1 MEGLEIGCSVVC
13 ISGIKSGLKSLEDAQ
28 QNIGVV
34 VDYVFDVKSCE
45 IMVEVDWS
53 NSGKSLHAPESL
65 EMVEVVDAPI
75 H

>member
-13 ISGIKSGLKSLEDAQ
+13 ISGVKSGFNTLEDAQ

-34 VDYVFDVKSCE
+34 VDYVFDAKSCE
-45 IMVEVDWS
+45 IMVEVDWGET
-53 NSGKSLHAPESL
+53 GKSKHLPESL
-65 EMVEVVDAPI
+65 EAVNAFI